1 MDLTSSF
8 YEKNADELAEQY
20 NALDFESVHRGWQ
33 AYWPSKGASVL
44 DVGAGSG
51 RDAKWMSVNGC
62 KVVAVEP
69 SQSLRELGMRD
80 TGASVIWLDDS
91 LPDLLKTQAMSCQYH
106 LILISAVW
114 MHIPVKLRAHSFTTL
129 VGLLADGGRLVVTL
143 RHGSFLDGRVS
154 FGVSVAEL
162 ESLATEYGLKLVNV
176 SDSNDSM
183 ARQDVTWQTVVLEK
197 AGGEKE

>member
-8 YEKNADELAEQY
+8 YEKNAAELAEQY
-20 NALDFESVHRGWQ
+20 NALDFETVHQGWL

-51 RDAKWMSVNGC
+51 RDAKWMSVSGC

-69 SQSLRELGMRD
+69 SHALRELGMRN

-91 LPDLLKTQAMSCQYH
+91 LPDLLKTQALSRQYS

-114 MHIPVKLRAHSFTTL
+114 MHIPIKLRAHSFATL
-129 VGLLADGGRLVVTL
+129 SSLLTDGGRLVVTL

-183 ARQDVTWQTVVLEK
+183 ARMDVTWQTVVLEK